1 MDRVCK
7 LNSAYIFLLCW
18 ASKAKGK
25 YSIEDTTFIGLG
37 FTFALLHVMQCS
49 SQNDIQM
56 NRLVCLLF
64 L

>member
-37 FTFALLHVMQCS
+37 FTFALLHVM
-49 SQNDIQM
+49 
-56 NRLVCLLF
+56 
-64 L
+64 